1 MWSTIPLNV
10 HPQVAGQKVIGKKT
24 AEMIVKQCMTC
35 DCVRLADG
43 SFLPSMQGEGNM
55 VKTREQLSRVSYAE
69 CLFLPGCGI
78 LRYILRSG
86 ATNAANDSLPGLVSS
101 PTA

>member
-10 HPQVAGQKVIGKKT
+10 HPEVAGQKVIGKKT
-24 AEMIVKQCMTC
+24 AEMIVKRFMTC

-55 VKTREQLSRVSYAE
+55 VKTREQLSLVSYAE
-69 CLFLPGCGI
+69 CLFFPGCDIIETI
-78 LRYILRSG
+78 LRNDAPN
-86 ATNAANDSLPGLVSS
+86 ATNGRIVGGSK
-101 PTA
+101 

>member
-24 AEMIVKQCMTC
+24 AEMIVKRFMTC

-43 SFLPSMQGEGNM
+43 SFLPSMQGKG
-55 VKTREQLSRVSYAE
+55 TW
-69 CLFLPGCGI
+69 
-78 LRYILRSG
+78 
-86 ATNAANDSLPGLVSS
+86 
-101 PTA
+101 